1 MKLTSEQIFKEYNDA
16 LIFKESLGTRGM
28 YEQNRINERFFIGD
42 QWHGAK
48 CGNERPLVRHNIIK
62 RIGDY
67 KMSHILSSPINV
79 AFSADGITNTNSM
92 RKGISAQKSEF
103 ALGKKE
109 AFEGETLNDEINVVM
124 STLGDYHKV
133 TSERTGFERLC
144 ERALRN
150 AYITGSAVIY
160 TYWNSEI
167 TTGVYGGKEKNIPIK
182 GDIECELLDIEN
194 VFFGDSSKENIE
206 GQPYIILRSE
216 MNAHDVMREAL
227 KFGCTKETENLINDK
242 LGEGKITVLTRLYK
256 EYNSSGNYTIKCIKA
271 IEGAIIRPE
280 FDTGL
285 HRYPLALFTWERSKG
300 NIYGHSEITYLI
312 PNQIA
317 INRMITANVWAKMTA
332 GMPIMVVN
340 GDTVTDKITNEP
352 GQIIKVYGTN
362 EDVAGAIKYI
372 TPASVS
378 ESFDISINTLIENTL
393 TQSGANEVALG
404 DSKADNAAALATMRN
419 AAIMPI
425 GLVKNRFYGFI
436 EEISRI
442 WVDFWLTYYGNRK
455 ICVRDENGV
464 WYMPFN
470 AERYRDLIIN
480 ARVYTTSGT
489 VYGDSE
495 ILSALN
501 LLYDKGIIT
510 KEQFVKRIPDG
521 IISDTDGLLTE
532 INNTE
537 GINDDRT

>member
-1 MKLTSEQIFKEYNDA
+1 MKLTSEQIFKEYKDA
-16 LIFKESLGTRGM
+16 LIFKESLGSRGM

-67 KMSHILSSPINV
+67 KMSHILGSPVNV
-79 AFSADGITNTNSM
+79 VFSADGITSTTAM
-92 RKGISAQKSEF
+92 RKGISSQKKEF

-109 AFEGETLNDEINVVM
+109 KFEGEALNDEINVVM

-133 TSERTGFERLC
+133 TAQRTGFERLC

-150 AYITGSAVIY
+150 AYITGNAVIY

-167 TTGVYGGKEKNIPIK
+167 LTGLCGGKEKNIPIK

-194 VFFGDSSKENIE
+194 VFFGDPYEENME
-206 GQPYIILRSE
+206 NQPYIIIRSE
-216 MNAHDVMREAL
+216 VSAQDVKREAL
-227 KFGCTKETENLINDK
+227 KFGCTTETIDLIDEK
-242 LGEGKITVLTRLYK
+242 SIQGKITLLTRLYK
-256 EYNSSGNYTIKCIKA
+256 EYNSFGNYTIKCIKS

-285 HRYPLALFTWERSKG
+285 HRYPLALFTWEKSKG
-300 NIYGHSEITYLI
+300 NIYGQSEVTYLI

-362 EDVAGAIKYI
+362 EDVAGSIKYI

-378 ESFDISINTLIENTL
+378 ESFDTSINTLIENTL

-404 DSKADNAAALATMRN
+404 DSKADNAAALTTMRN

-425 GLVKNRFYGFI
+425 GLIKNRFYGFI

-455 ICVRDENGV
+455 IRVSDENGV

-470 AERYRDLIIN
+470 AERYKDLIIN
-480 ARVYTTSGT
+480 AKVYTTSGAPYSDNE
-489 VYGDSE
+489 V
-495 ILSALN
+495 LNALN

-510 KEQFVKRIPDG
+510 KEQFVKRMPSG

-532 INNTE
+532 INDVKETE
-537 GINDDRT
+537 NDRT